1 MYLIPRNISSR
12 FEFFPGWGWNELFL
26 LLAGLAIGVLMFLI
40 IGLVAAGPIRVIPG
54 MFFGFLGFISGQPVI
69 NDSTLIEVLKSML
82 SFRRSQKLYLYQKGG
97 L

>member
-12 FEFFPGWGWNELFL
+12 FEFFPGWGWTELFL
-26 LLAGLAIGVLMFLI
+26 LLAGLGIGALMFLLLGI
-40 IGLVAAGPIRVIPG
+40 VTAGPIRVIPV
-54 MFFGFLGFISGQPVI
+54 MFFGFLGFISGQPLI
-69 NDSTLIEVLKSML
+69 NESTLIEVVKSML